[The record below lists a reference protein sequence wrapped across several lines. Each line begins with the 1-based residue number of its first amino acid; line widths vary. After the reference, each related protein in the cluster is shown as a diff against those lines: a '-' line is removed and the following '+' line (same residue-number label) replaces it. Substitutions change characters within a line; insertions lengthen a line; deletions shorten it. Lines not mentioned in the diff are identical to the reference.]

1 MENFQ
6 KTFTLPSNGLLGGP
20 KEVTLRAMTTKEE
33 KIILTTRDMSLFEKL
48 IKSCCIEPKDLD
60 VGLLHENDIM
70 FLVFALRS
78 ITFGDSYTQ
87 NITCPECGFK
97 QDIEINIS
105 EMEPHILDT
114 ENIEEKLSCT
124 LPVNG
129 DTLQLKLLS
138 VGDINRID
146 KLVKTRTSKGKV
158 QDPDS
163 YNFTLKLMET
173 ILNKNGE
180 EFESQ
185 DEKRHYVDSLNMK
198 DLVAIQNTL
207 SSIEFGLDNV
217 LIRTCNKCHEDIEV
231 AGVVCPEF
239 FRPTK

>member
-1 MENFQ
+1 
-6 KTFTLPSNGLLGGP
+6 
-20 KEVTLRAMTTKEE
+20 
-33 KIILTTRDMSLFEKL
+33 
-48 IKSCCIEPKDLD
+48 
-60 VGLLHENDIM
+60 
-70 FLVFALRS
+70 
-78 ITFGDSYTQ
+78 
-87 NITCPECGFK
+87 
-97 QDIEINIS
+97 
-105 EMEPHILDT
+105 
-114 ENIEEKLSCT
+114 
-124 LPVNG
+124 
-129 DTLQLKLLS
+129 
-138 VGDINRID
+138 
-146 KLVKTRTSKGKV
+146 
-158 QDPDS
+158 
-163 YNFTLKLMET
+163 MET